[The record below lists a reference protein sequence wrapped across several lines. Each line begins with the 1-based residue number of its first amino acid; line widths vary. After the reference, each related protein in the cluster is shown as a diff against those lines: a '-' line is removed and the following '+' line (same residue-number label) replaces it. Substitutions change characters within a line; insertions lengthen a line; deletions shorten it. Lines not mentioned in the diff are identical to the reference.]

1 MKKVKIL
8 KAHVWAAIFFTTT
21 VFVVGFLVLRV
32 SRAIGYERNVDAHIQ
47 NAGKAS
53 TTAIAIEELET
64 ALDNADNYGCRHGKA
79 SILDEENAVDLY
91 YANLEGFLSE
101 LKSFDENTN
110 REVYQVELNALQERL
125 NEVQGTH
132 PYGISMGG
140 QAVFNLYCI
149 FWILEIIAGILFYNY
164 AEDPY
169 RGTYELWVPAFK
181 KKDQVASSE
190 KS

>member
-53 TTAIAIEELET
+53 TTAIAIEELEK

-125 NEVQGTH
+125 NEVEGTH

-140 QAVFNLYCI
+140 QVVFNLYGI
-149 FWILEIIAGILFYNY
+149 FWILEIITALVFYKEY
-164 AEDPY
+164 DDPY
-169 RGTYELWVPAFK
+169 HETIEITVPSFK
-181 KKDQVASSE
+181 KKDQVASE

>member
-1 MKKVKIL
+1 MKKVSIYKETVAKACWLTITIFMAIL
-8 KAHVWAAIFFTTT
+8 L
-21 VFVVGFLVLRV
+21 VFRV
-32 SRAIGYERNVDAHIQ
+32 SRAIAYNQNVNVHVQ

-64 ALDNADNYGCRHGKA
+64 ALDNADKYGCRHGKA
-79 SILDEENAVDLY
+79 SALDEENAVDLY
-91 YANLEGFLSE
+91 YSNLEGFLSE

-125 NEVQGTH
+125 NEVEGTH

-140 QAVFNLYCI
+140 QVVFNLYGI
-149 FWILEIIAGILFYNY
+149 FWILEIITALVFYKEY
-164 AEDPY
+164 DDPY
-169 RGTYELWVPAFK
+169 HETIEITVPSFK
-181 KKDQVASSE
+181 KKDQVASE